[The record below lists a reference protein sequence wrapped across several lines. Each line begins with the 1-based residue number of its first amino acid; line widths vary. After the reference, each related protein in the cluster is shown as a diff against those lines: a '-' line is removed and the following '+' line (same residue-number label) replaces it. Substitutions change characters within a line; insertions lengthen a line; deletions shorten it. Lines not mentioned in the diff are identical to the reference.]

1 MKTLKTLVCLMVLLA
16 TLSVKTYGHP
26 STGDYTNTINAY
38 ISSYINNDSRQM
50 SKILADGAC
59 LKLSRGESLIVQP
72 KQVLVSFMHESGKM
86 VQNCES
92 KYEVIA
98 KSGALVI
105 ACVCFDYANATQRIY
120 LTLERDTDKDWK
132 ITQVC
137 KMIED
142 KEVIQQES
150 KGLASNQ

>member
-1 MKTLKTLVCLMVLLA
+1 MKTMRTLVCLMVVLA
-16 TLSVKTYGHP
+16 TLSVKTYGHTY
-26 STGDYTNTINAY
+26 TGDYTNTINAY
-38 ISSYINNDSRQM
+38 IASYMNNDSKQM

-72 KQVLVSFMHESGKM
+72 KQVLVSFMHESGKI
-86 VQNCES
+86 VQNCGA
-92 KYEVIA
+92 KYVVIA

-120 LTLERDTDKDWK
+120 LTLERNADKDWK

-142 KEVIQQES
+142 KEVIQES
-150 KGLASNQ
+150 KDLASNP